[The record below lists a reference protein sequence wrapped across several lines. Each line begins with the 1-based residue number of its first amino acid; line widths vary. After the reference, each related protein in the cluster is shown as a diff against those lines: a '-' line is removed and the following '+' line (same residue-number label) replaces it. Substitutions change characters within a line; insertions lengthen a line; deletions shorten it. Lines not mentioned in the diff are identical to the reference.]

1 MDPARTVDAIRILK
15 DRRLQ
20 AERRH
25 FFQLAHSRYQP
36 RLSMTT
42 VIVRKGHVSTCKA
55 GAMASPAGAPPS
67 RPSKLGTTHHQGKG
81 SSPLNRATKGFS
93 MWISFCIECSWGGIS
108 YWRIAVD

>member
-67 RPSKLGTTHHQGKG
+67 RPSKLGTTDHQGKG

-108 YWRIAVD
+108 YWGSAVD